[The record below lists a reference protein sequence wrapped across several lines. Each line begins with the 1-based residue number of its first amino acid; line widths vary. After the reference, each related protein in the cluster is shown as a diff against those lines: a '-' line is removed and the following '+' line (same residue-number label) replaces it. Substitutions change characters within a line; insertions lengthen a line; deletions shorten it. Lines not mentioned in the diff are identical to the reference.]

1 MNIKDFNVYV
11 KKDDKKI
18 IHDMNFELKQ
28 GEMLSILG
36 PSGSGKTTLLDY
48 LTCNFSEALRT
59 EGSIS
64 IPGVVKYISQEE
76 KLH

>member
-11 KKDDKKI
+11 KKDEKKI

-36 PSGSGKTTLLDY
+36 
-48 LTCNFSEALRT
+48 R
-59 EGSIS
+59 
-64 IPGVVKYISQEE
+64 
-76 KLH
+76 